1 MFPSINDADAAISFA
16 LTHLDAFEVADFLTD
31 WKAGADLTPW
41 FRAIEFDRNAG
52 RGVWPE
58 VSPTA

>member
-1 MFPSINDADAAISFA
+1 MFLSINDADAAISFA
-16 LTHLDAFEVADFLTD
+16 LTHLDPFEVTDFLSN

-41 FRAIEFDRNAG
+41 FRSIKTDRNAG

-58 VSPTA
+58 VSPSA